1 MAGDLQARYQKLAQ
15 EYSKLRA
22 QNQVLKKAV
31 LDEKEAAVGV
41 KEQLKGKEQTVRRIE
56 QEMESLT
63 FRNQQLTK
71 RVELL
76 QTELETVETS
86 ARKGKAKVA
95 EVTALDLTDQ
105 RCVFDEDLKKKIEE
119 NERLHKQVFEG
130 EELRLRVESELRSK
144 LSEIEAVAAGH
155 NGMVE
160 AMRLRQQEN
169 VERLQQ
175 DKARLEA
182 RVQALEK
189 EAIEQR
195 LRADEWQQE
204 LGSLRTQL
212 ISQLAESDCL
222 IQEKIAFN
230 DTCFPEYNSLNVPAH
245 DRNHQHK
252 AREVTERAHD
262 LVKDLVAALLNFHT
276 YTEQRSLIYPVDSSM
291 DVISAVNQRFCHH
304 LHENASHVRP
314 IERSLWQLLESITE
328 DSMTTLET
336 ATLLKVFSDSFA
348 TYVSYLA
355 KLLPYQLKSLDEE
368 CMSPLCTTALRARNR
383 DLQKDLAALTT
394 AFQKVHCYI
403 SLLALPNT
411 SPAELHPDNHSVVF
425 TKLAEALHSL
435 HQAVEELSRHYALK
449 VSLEHEL
456 PTASQKLRTTDECVI
471 SSILA
476 LTNVTK
482 KVATFFTS
490 NMDFF
495 SRPETSWAG
504 GRQGR
509 AKCFV
514 PEECTLRYRKHAAN
528 YIRSLQKLQQSQQTV
543 IRLEQEKEHW
553 QLECQL
559 IQARLSRELQEHL
572 RNLRSDSRIGVP
584 DGAPME
590 LCLEGGEREG
600 DRDKT
605 QDAARMVGKF
615 PNIETNG
622 TGSEKESREQLIKKY
637 YAKRIAELTLQLQLA
652 DSKAVHFH
660 AECRAL
666 SKRLALTDK
675 NQQALH
681 KELALSKDCLSQLQD
696 EFTTT
701 RRSYEDQLS
710 TMSDHLCGVNDTLA
724 KQREEIDALKQCS
737 KVSSRKSRNR

>member
-41 KEQLKGKEQTVRRIE
+41 KP
-56 QEMESLT
+56 
-63 FRNQQLTK
+63 
-71 RVELL
+71 
-76 QTELETVETS
+76 
-86 ARKGKAKVA
+86 KVA

-119 NERLHKQVFEG
+119 NERLHKQVFEV

-144 LSEIEAVAAGH
+144 LSDIEAVAAGH

-160 AMRLRQQEN
+160 AMRLRQKEN

-189 EAIEQR
+189 EALEQC

-204 LGSLRTQL
+204 LSSLRTQL

-230 DTCFPEYNSLNVPAH
+230 DTSFPEYNSLNVPAH

-252 AREVTERAHD
+252 AREVTEHAHD

-291 DVISAVNQRFCHH
+291 DIISAVNQRFCHH
-304 LHENASHVRP
+304 LHENASFVRP
-314 IERSLWQLLESITE
+314 IEQRLWQLLESITE
-328 DSMTTLET
+328 DGMTTLET
-336 ATLLKVFSDSFA
+336 ATLLKVLSDSFA

-383 DLQKDLAALTT
+383 DLQKDMAALTT
-394 AFQKVHCYI
+394 AFQKVHSYI
-403 SLLALPNT
+403 SLLALSNN
-411 SPAELHPDNHSVVF
+411 SPAELHPDNHNVVF
-425 TKLAEALHSL
+425 TKLAAALYSL

-449 VSLEHEL
+449 VSFEHEL

-482 KVATFFTS
+482 KVATFF
-490 NMDFF
+490 NDNLDFF

-504 GRQGR
+504 GRHGR

-514 PEECTLRYRKHAAN
+514 PQECTLRYRKHAAN
-528 YIRSLQKLQQSQQTV
+528 YIRSLQKSQPESVPYEEALSDRHILFSSTESHEALVQQLHQSQQNV
-543 IRLEQEKEHW
+543 VRLEQEKEHW

-559 IQARLSRELQEHL
+559 VQARLSRELQEHL
-572 RNLRSDSRIGVP
+572 RNLRSDGRIGAP
-584 DGAPME
+584 DGAPAE
-590 LCLEGGEREG
+590 LCLESGERDG
-600 DRDKT
+600 NRDKT
-605 QDAARMVGKF
+605 QDTARMVGKF
-615 PNIETNG
+615 PNIERNG
-622 TGSEKESREQLIKKY
+622 TGSEKESREELIKKY

-652 DSKAVHFH
+652 DSKAIHFH

-675 NQQALH
+675 NKQSLH